1 MEGVGLMDRLLASL
15 FLAAPTAPPRASY
28 SQGLSPPPET
38 SYSPGPPAPL
48 AQATLGPL
56 VFLLRAAMVLLSLL
70 TGPLQSLRLLLG
82 MVIMKLSPESAMMRD
97 YLAWLDNMAVA
108 DMKATKYIIDKGPS
122 SSSNEFPN
130 FQNQ

>member
-1 MEGVGLMDRLLASL
+1 MGQSSLHQLVRAALMEGVGLVDRLLASL

-28 SQGLSPPPET
+28 AQGLSPPPET

-70 TGPLQSLRLLLG
+70 TGPLQSLRCLQTNPTL
-82 MVIMKLSPESAMMRD
+82 I
-97 YLAWLDNMAVA
+97 
-108 DMKATKYIIDKGPS
+108 T
-122 SSSNEFPN
+122 
-130 FQNQ
+130 